1 VWGAARAGGAGH
13 RVAIE
18 NGSGDT
24 WTTVATAST
33 GSGGYLRVRLRKRSG
48 HWRLHW
54 TDASGADHVSRAA
67 SVNSTPVRR
76 R

>member
-1 VWGAARAGGAGH
+1 
-13 RVAIE
+13 
-18 NGSGDT
+18 
-24 WTTVATAST
+24 
-33 GSGGYLRVRLRKRSG
+33 VRLAKRSG
-48 HWRLHW
+48 RWRLHW